1 MSLQYISDGEG
12 KVLGVFIP
20 IDEWDELKS
29 KPEVKEA
36 LVKIEMEARAIE
48 SEKAIENNQTMS
60 FEEFS
65 RKSKDWWDEISDE
78 EKAEIK
84 EGIAQADSG
93 ETISHEE
100 VMAKY
105 KKWL

>member
-29 KPEVKEA
+29 KPEVKEV
-36 LVKIEMEARAIE
+36 LVKIEMESRITE
-48 SEKAIENNQTMS
+48 S
-60 FEEFS
+60 
-65 RKSKDWWDEISDE
+65 

-84 EGIAQADSG
+84 EGISQLDKG
-93 ETISHEE
+93 EKFSYES
-100 VMAKY
+100 VMKKY
-105 KKWL
+105 R